1 MNVNSLPF
9 VSVIIPVFNDIAR
22 LQSCLQSLENQTYPK
37 SAYEVIVVDNASDE
51 DIEAASRPFS
61 QAIITYEKRQG
72 SYAARNKGISL
83 AKGDVIAFTDVDCV
97 PASDWLKKGVEA
109 LYSVS
114 NCGLVAGKIEFF
126 FKDSDQPN
134 IFELCDSAMHLQQ
147 EFYLKNSNFGATANV
162 FTFKVVFE
170 KVGLFNQD
178 LKSGGD
184 YDWGQRVYRAG
195 YQQLYAENACVA
207 HPARSSFGELYKKIT
222 RTTKAST
229 DLSFDG
235 EHSFIFLR
243 DLIRDLIPPVKTF
256 YRIRTNS
263 ILRRVEV
270 MITIVFIKYLM
281 AFERIKARLSF
292 SA

>member
-1 MNVNSLPF
+1 MNVESLPF
-9 VSVIIPVFNDIAR
+9 VSVIIPVFNDVAR
-22 LQSCLQSLENQTYPK
+22 LQSCLQPLENQTYPK

-51 DIEAASRPFS
+51 DIEAAVNPFT
-61 QAIITYEKRQG
+61 QATAICENRRG
-72 SYAARNKGISL
+72 SYAARNKGISF
-83 AKGDVIAFTDVDCV
+83 AKGDIIAFTDVDCI
-97 PASDWLKKGVEA
+97 PASDWLEKGVEA

-126 FKDSDQPN
+126 FKDPNQPT
-134 IFELCDSAMHLQQ
+134 IFELCDSTMHLQQ

-162 FTFKVVFE
+162 FTFKEVLE
-170 KVGLFNQD
+170 TVGLFNQD

-184 YDWGQRVYRAG
+184 YDWGQRVYQAG

-207 HPARSSFGELYKKIT
+207 HPARSSFDELYKKII

-229 DLSFDG
+229 DLNFGG
-235 EHSFIFLR
+235 EHPFIFLR

-270 MITIVFIKYLM
+270 IITIVFIKYLM
-281 AFERIKARLSF
+281 AFERIRTRLNPSI
-292 SA
+292 